1 MTYCEAETLLRAYEG
16 DAEAAYALYE
26 ANLPLIR
33 KIAVRYARIDYAV
46 GLDDLMQEG
55 YLATLE
61 AAQAYADTDK
71 SWPQTLVW
79 ALKRRYARLFPRR
92 RQRLISLERA
102 PSGVLARPDAAL
114 TCAEDREDVYT
125 LAAACGGETVAQ
137 VILAHDL
144 DGESLR
150 SIAARLD
157 LNYITMCQQ
166 RRLTLKRMRREA
178 EK

>member
-1 MTYCEAETLLRAYEG
+1 MMYCEAETLLRAYEG

-71 SWPQTLVW
+71 SWAQTLVW
-79 ALKRRYARLFPRR
+79 ALKRRYGQLFPRR
-92 RQRLISLERA
+92 RQRMVSLERA
-102 PSGVLARPDAAL
+102 PAGALARPDAAL
-114 TCAEDREDVYT
+114 TRTENREELRCCYRAAPRFTYTKDVNVV
-125 LAAACGGETVAQ
+125 LRPGSVCQ
-137 VILAHDL
+137 VIRPVIQWVAV
-144 DGESLR
+144 
-150 SIAARLD
+150 
-157 LNYITMCQQ
+157 
-166 RRLTLKRMRREA
+166 
-178 EK
+178 